1 MEEKL
6 WNVSSSPHVRDHSST
21 QSIMRDVVI
30 ALLPA
35 TIIGIYN
42 FRLSAVLVILTCC
55 VSCMLAE
62 YIWQRLMKQKVTTND
77 FSALLT
83 GLLLALNLPA
93 TMGNPKYLWMCILGS
108 VFAIIV
114 VKQLFGGLGQNFMNP
129 ALGGRCFLMLSF
141 SSVMTSFTVKEGSN
155 WLYGISVDAASSATP
170 LMDVKE
176 GGYPSLL
183 KMFLGTTTGTI
194 GETSTAALLL
204 GAIYLLLRRVIDW
217 KIPVIYIAT
226 FAVFDILY
234 MVIAGAAAY
243 PLLYEL
249 CGGGLM
255 LGAFFMA
262 TDYVTSPITSKGKVI
277 YAILLG
283 LLDNSLEELHEILK
297 FEKKAIINNS
307 VIINKLIFDL
317 CTNSNP
323 EDGLIFSDES
333 LQLLD
338 NIKAF
343 NYKNIYYSDKVLA
356 SEKYFELVLTQIF
369 EILKSAYD
377 KENTLENLNKMKKN
391 YNSVVTPFIK
401 WINCYWNLTDREN
414 TNLQNKV
421 LFDVNNKKDYLKAII
436 YYISGMTDNYA
447 IECYNNIIGF

>member
-55 VSCMLAE
+55 VSC
-62 YIWQRLMKQKVTTND
+62 
-77 FSALLT
+77 
-83 GLLLALNLPA
+83 LPA

-234 MVIAGAAAY
+234 MVY
-243 PLLYEL
+243 PLLSL
-249 CGGGLM
+249 S
-255 LGAFFMA
+255 A
-262 TDYVTSPITSKGKVI
+262 TCSY
-277 YAILLG
+277 
-283 LLDNSLEELHEILK
+283 H
-297 FEKKAIINNS
+297 
-307 VIINKLIFDL
+307 
-317 CTNSNP
+317 
-323 EDGLIFSDES
+323 
-333 LQLLD
+333 
-338 NIKAF
+338 
-343 NYKNIYYSDKVLA
+343 
-356 SEKYFELVLTQIF
+356 
-369 EILKSAYD
+369 
-377 KENTLENLNKMKKN
+377 
-391 YNSVVTPFIK
+391 
-401 WINCYWNLTDREN
+401 
-414 TNLQNKV
+414 
-421 LFDVNNKKDYLKAII
+421 
-436 YYISGMTDNYA
+436 
-447 IECYNNIIGF
+447 